1 VKKKVREVIE
11 HHLRGR
17 DYNEALLPQWIND
30 ICESTMEELHA
41 PKKPFKYVVSC
52 CIMQRTGAGIH
63 CAKACYWDTVSDA
76 SVTVAWPQRQVKDP
90 NNRTMVCIV
99 TVFAVSFYPSGI

>member
-1 VKKKVREVIE
+1 VIE